1 MASKHAVSFIAVG
14 CLAVAGWFGYKALN
28 PGPSSPTVA
37 PLATES
43 AKSGPPGSS
52 GAPGASGGSGG
63 SGASGPGANPAGG
76 AGAGGPPA
84 RASGVEV
91 AEVKQRSIKDE
102 FQTVGNLR
110 SRQNVMIKP
119 EIAGRVSALGFAD
132 GQSVDAGQALI
143 QLDDALQRAEVQ
155 QAQAQVSIADANFK
169 RNQELVAQK
178 FVAQRVL
185 DESAASLAVARAQ
198 LALSCAR
205 LQRMRIVAPFSGV
218 VGIRSVNLGDY
229 VKDGADLVNLEDIH
243 SLYVD
248 FRLPESQTTALT
260 MGQMIEVRVDAL
272 PGRVDKAKVVAVDPL
287 IDANGRF
294 LTVRAL
300 LENPF
305 GAGGKTVPASRIA
318 AAVAAPTGPEFSA
331 CAAITTPQPVG
342 GGRKGTP
349 GPLRPGMF
357 ARINVVFAQRD
368 NALVVPESAIVPQ
381 GNQQFVILAVKPEA
395 SDKLPE
401 GTQFVSKR
409 VAVTLGV
416 RSPGEVEITKGVQ
429 LGDTVVVA
437 GQQRLQKDGSPMR
450 VVAAGKP

>member
-14 CLAVAGWFGYKALN
+14 CLVVAGWFGYRALN
-28 PGPSSPTVA
+28 PEPQSKASV
-37 PLATES
+37 PLATEPAKAGPS
-43 AKSGPPGSS
+43 APQAGGQAGPGGQGSS
-52 GAPGASGGSGG
+52 GA
-63 SGASGPGANPAGG
+63 ASGPGG
-76 AGAGGPPA
+76 APA
-84 RASGVEV
+84 RASGVEL

-102 FQTVGNLR
+102 FQTVGNLK
-110 SRQNVMIKP
+110 SRQNAMIKP

-132 GQSVDAGQALI
+132 GQSVDAGQVLV

-205 LQRMRIVAPFSGV
+205 LQRMRIIAPFSGV

-260 MGQMIEVRVDAL
+260 VGQMVEVRVDAL

-300 LENPF
+300 LDNPF
-305 GAGGKTVPASRIA
+305 AAGGKTMPATRPA
-318 AAVAAPTGPEFSA
+318 AAVPAPSGPEFTL
-331 CAAITTPQPVG
+331 CASLATPQPVA

-368 NALVVPESAIVPQ
+368 DALVVPETAIVPQ
-381 GNQQFVILAVKPEA
+381 GNQQFVVLAVKPEA
-395 SDKLPE
+395 TDKLPE

-429 LGDTVVVA
+429 LGDTVVIA

-450 VVAAGKP
+450 VVTAGKP

>member
-14 CLAVAGWFGYKALN
+14 CLVVAGWFGYRALN
-28 PGPSSPTVA
+28 PEPQSKASV
-37 PLATES
+37 PLATEPAKAGPS
-43 AKSGPPGSS
+43 APQAGGQAGPGGQGSS
-52 GAPGASGGSGG
+52 GA
-63 SGASGPGANPAGG
+63 ASGP
-76 AGAGGPPA
+76 AGGPGGAPA
-84 RASGVEV
+84 RASGVEL

-102 FQTVGNLR
+102 FQTVGNLK
-110 SRQNVMIKP
+110 SRQNAMIKP

-132 GQSVDAGQALI
+132 GQSVDAGQVLV

-205 LQRMRIVAPFSGV
+205 LQRMRIIAPFSGV

-260 MGQMIEVRVDAL
+260 VGQMVEVRVDAL
-272 PGRVDKAKVVAVDPL
+272 PGRVDRAKVVAVDPL

-300 LENPF
+300 LDNPF
-305 GAGGKTVPASRIA
+305 AAGGKTMPATRPA
-318 AAVAAPTGPEFSA
+318 AAVPAPSGPEFTL
-331 CAAITTPQPVG
+331 CATLATPQPVA

-368 NALVVPESAIVPQ
+368 DALVVPETAIVPQ
-381 GNQQFVILAVKPEA
+381 GNQQFVVLAVKPEA
-395 SDKLPE
+395 TDKLPE

-429 LGDTVVVA
+429 LGDTVVIA

-450 VVAAGKP
+450 VVTAGKP

>member
-14 CLAVAGWFGYKALN
+14 CLVVAGWFGYRALN
-28 PGPSSPTVA
+28 PEPQSKASV
-37 PLATES
+37 PLATETAKAGPS
-43 AKSGPPGSS
+43 APQAGGQAGPGGQGSS
-52 GAPGASGGSGG
+52 GA
-63 SGASGPGANPAGG
+63 ASGP
-76 AGAGGPPA
+76 AGGPGGAPA
-84 RASGVEV
+84 RASGVEL

-102 FQTVGNLR
+102 FQTVGNLK
-110 SRQNVMIKP
+110 SRQNAMIKP

-132 GQSVDAGQALI
+132 GQSVDAGQVLV

-205 LQRMRIVAPFSGV
+205 LQRMRIIAPFSGV

-260 MGQMIEVRVDAL
+260 VGQMVEVRVDAL
-272 PGRVDKAKVVAVDPL
+272 PGRVDRAKVVAVDPL

-300 LENPF
+300 LDNPF
-305 GAGGKTVPASRIA
+305 AAGGKTMPAPRPA
-318 AAVAAPTGPEFSA
+318 AAVPAPSGPEFTL
-331 CAAITTPQPVG
+331 CATLATPQPVA

-368 NALVVPESAIVPQ
+368 DALVVPETAIVPQ
-381 GNQQFVILAVKPEA
+381 GNQQFVVLAVKPEA
-395 SDKLPE
+395 TDKLPE

-429 LGDTVVVA
+429 LGDTVVIA

-450 VVAAGKP
+450 VVTAGKP

>member
-14 CLAVAGWFGYKALN
+14 CLVVAGWFGYRALN
-28 PGPSSPTVA
+28 PEPQSKASV
-37 PLATES
+37 PLATEPAKAGPS
-43 AKSGPPGSS
+43 APQAGGQAGPGGQGSS
-52 GAPGASGGSGG
+52 GA
-63 SGASGPGANPAGG
+63 ASGP
-76 AGAGGPPA
+76 AGGPGGAPA
-84 RASGVEV
+84 RASGVEL

-102 FQTVGNLR
+102 FQTVGNLK
-110 SRQNVMIKP
+110 SRQNAMIKP

-132 GQSVDAGQALI
+132 GQSVDAGQVLV

-205 LQRMRIVAPFSGV
+205 LQRMRIIAPFSGV

-260 MGQMIEVRVDAL
+260 VGQMVEVRVDAL
-272 PGRVDKAKVVAVDPL
+272 PGRVDRAKVVAVDPL

-300 LENPF
+300 LDNPF
-305 GAGGKTVPASRIA
+305 AAGGKTMPATRPA
-318 AAVAAPTGPEFSA
+318 AAVPAPSGPEFTL
-331 CAAITTPQPVG
+331 CASLATPQPVA

-368 NALVVPESAIVPQ
+368 DALVVPETAIVPQ
-381 GNQQFVILAVKPEA
+381 GNQQFVVLAVKPEA
-395 SDKLPE
+395 TDKLPE

-429 LGDTVVVA
+429 LGDTVVIA

-450 VVAAGKP
+450 VVTAGKP